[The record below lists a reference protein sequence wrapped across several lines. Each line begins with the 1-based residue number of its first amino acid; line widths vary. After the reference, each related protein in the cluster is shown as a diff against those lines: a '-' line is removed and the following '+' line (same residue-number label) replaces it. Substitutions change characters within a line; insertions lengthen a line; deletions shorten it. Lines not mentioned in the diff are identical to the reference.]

1 MRNAFQKTDAGASAH
16 EHVYRGLRSRIMHG
30 QVSQGTPLT
39 LRGVGQEFG
48 VSMTPS
54 REAIRR
60 LAAEGALSISASGR
74 I

>member
-30 QVSQGTPLT
+30 QVSPGTPLT

-48 VSMTPS
+48 VSELNFPTRTIPYV
-54 REAIRR
+54 
-60 LAAEGALSISASGR
+60 LY
-74 I
+74 